1 MSQSLNQAAIDE
13 AIALG
18 IDLQFDDLYLTIN
31 DPDDIALKIKQKEEG
46 LSIQADEEYAKML
59 QLQEDEELAKTLNA
73 MEENP
78 PNIPQPDVP
87 STSRGTSGLNDG
99 DRPQDQPTLV
109 VNPINSESN
118 NLPNQTAIENNNP
131 ENGLG
136 ESTEEVNKEGLPKNI
151 ISGLPTQKYSRK
163 TWWCSKKTFVPDKK
177 ECSICI
183 VDYEKGDKITTLP
196 CKHAFHKDCISN
208 WLKENKVCCECQ
220 AEVVP

>member
-31 DPDDIALKIKQKEEG
+31 DPDDIALKIKQKEEA

-59 QLQEDEELAKTLNA
+59 QLQEDEELAKNLHA

-99 DRPQDQPTLV
+99 ERPQDQPTLV
-109 VNPINSESN
+109 A
-118 NLPNQTAIENNNP
+118 NQTAIENNDP

-136 ESTEEVNKEGLPKNI
+136 ESTEEVSKEGLPENI

-183 VDYEKGDKITTLP
+183 VDYEKGDKITILP

-208 WLKENKVCCECQ
+208 WLKENKV
-220 AEVVP
+220 